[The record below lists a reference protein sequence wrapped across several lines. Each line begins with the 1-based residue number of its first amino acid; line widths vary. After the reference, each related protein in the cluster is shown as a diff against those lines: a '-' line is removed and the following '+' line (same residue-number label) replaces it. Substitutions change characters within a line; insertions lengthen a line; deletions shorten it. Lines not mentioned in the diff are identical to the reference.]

1 MLYYEALERSLDY
14 YFNLAIIVTVSS
26 LPAQIHLA
34 RPVQLERNAVTII
47 RTVIRI
53 ARINKERKN
62 GET

>member
-1 MLYYEALERSLDY
+1 LLQSL
-14 YFNLAIIVTVSS
+14 L
-26 LPAQIHLA
+26 LPDPIHLA
-34 RPVQLERNAVTII
+34 RPVEFERNAITII